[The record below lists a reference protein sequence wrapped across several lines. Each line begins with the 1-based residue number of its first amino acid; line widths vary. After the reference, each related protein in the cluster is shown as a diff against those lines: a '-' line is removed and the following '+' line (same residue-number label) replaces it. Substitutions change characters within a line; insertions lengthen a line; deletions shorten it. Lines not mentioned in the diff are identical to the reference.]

1 MNKQT
6 NKKTPYTSWTAPIT
20 INQPFLTTFKFLGS
34 INQGE
39 KKKKKHVNPNSIF
52 TVLKPVGEA

>member
-39 KKKKKHVNPNSIF
+39 KKKKKACKS
-52 TVLKPVGEA
+52 